1 MICDPGIPAKSY
13 DEITLMALDK
23 TYLNHDL
30 ANFSFTAWENRKVL
44 YNPDI
49 AEFSK

>member
-13 DEITLMALDK
+13 VEIALMALDK

-30 ANFSFTAWENRKVL
+30 ANFHSQLEKIVKFYITQ
-44 YNPDI
+44 I
-49 AEFSK
+49 